1 MIRCVV
7 KWVSRHERPRQVA
20 HLSLHLVG
28 IHAVQSN
35 QFSLV
40 YCHIVKINCNY
51 ILLHNEIK
59 QTVVP
64 KKIKQNVIGIHNIL
78 SNKIKLERFK
88 TQTLKFKYSRWMKV
102 WRDRSKNE
110 PLTCFYFYFIIIIL
124 VLLVWDKYNFSS
136 QVYFEPIKYIYF

>member
-1 MIRCVV
+1 M
-7 KWVSRHERPRQVA
+7 K
-20 HLSLHLVG
+20 L
-28 IHAVQSN
+28 N
-35 QFSLV
+35 
-40 YCHIVKINCNY
+40 K
-51 ILLHNEIK
+51 LLYQKN
-59 QTVVP
+59 
-64 KKIKQNVIGIHNIL
+64 IKQNVIGIHNIL